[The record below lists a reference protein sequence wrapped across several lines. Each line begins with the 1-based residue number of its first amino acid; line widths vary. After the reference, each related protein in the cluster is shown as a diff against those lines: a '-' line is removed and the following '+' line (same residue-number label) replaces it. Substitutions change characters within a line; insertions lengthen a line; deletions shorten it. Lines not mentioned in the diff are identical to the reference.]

1 MDKSKNLDADVNQS
15 VVNSNSKNEVDTM
28 GKDMDTKQGTRVGD
42 YFVGL
47 DIGTNSVGWA
57 VTNENYELLK
67 AKGKDMWGSRLFEEG
82 QPAAERRV
90 KRSTGRR
97 YNRRK
102 FRLTLLEELFDDE
115 IKKVDPYF
123 YLRLH
128 ESQAHQEDKSKNN
141 NGQYFL
147 FNDKNYTDKDFH
159 KDYPTIYHL
168 RYELMQR
175 PPKDIRELFLAIHH
189 IVKSRGNFLYEGQSF
204 IGSGNLTEAIKNV
217 LKLDFIEDFEGE
229 KNIEVTDTE
238 KYIEELASNIAII
251 LQDNSL
257 SRKDRVSQAKKL
269 FTETKKKAGEA
280 LVNIM
285 IGLTGKL
292 SDAFEDLDLGTVLG
306 DTKNRFKFG
315 AKDYTEQRNEYAT
328 LLGDKITLIDSCKV
342 VNDILVLH
350 KMKPNGKGFSEHKV
364 DLYKKHHKQL
374 EEIKRLLRAKEY
386 RTIYKRLF
394 IDKPKK
400 SGTAKS
406 VKHCNY
412 VTYINKNPNAAVCS
426 QEDFYKKL
434 NKELGF
440 LPDSDFKS
448 RILKDM
454 DMNEYLPLQKGPEN
468 GTVPFQVHL
477 EELEAIIAQAS
488 KKFSFLLDTD
498 SDGYSIADKLKKLV
512 DFKIPYYIG
521 PLNPTHKVGKD
532 GYSWVVRKEAGRVTP
547 WNFSDKIDE
556 AASAEAFIN
565 NLTNKCTYLRGEDV
579 LPKQSLLYTEFML
592 LNELNMIRCNN
603 KPIETK
609 TKIQLVETIF
619 KKNAQKITEGRLKG
633 ILREFGEYKRAGELV
648 LTGINKEIKTD
659 LKSYRDMEAILGKGF
674 DIVKAEKII
683 YYVTLFG
690 DAKGI
695 LRERLQTDELLKGYL
710 TTKKIKDIT
719 NLKYKDWGRL
729 SYKFL
734 HDVKGQKKEND
745 SFMPMNIITAMR
757 EQPLT
762 LMELLSSHYTYI
774 DQVKEFNDQFIDE
787 SELGLEDGLSYCMV
801 DELWISPAVKRSV
814 WQTLK
819 ILREISQIKNELPR
833 KIFVEVARTNK
844 APKKETSSRK
854 NALLTAYENETEE
867 KEKWKADIDS
877 RNVGEFQSKRLLL
890 YYQQMG
896 RCMYSG
902 RPINSVN
909 DIFTDLYEIDHI
921 YPRSLTKDDSINNL
935 VLVEKKKNKDKQNV
949 YPVFPEWQEKNKEL
963 WGKLLKNKLISEEK
977 YARLTRTTP
986 LSNEELANFINRQLV
1001 ETNQAIK
1008 AVTELL
1014 RRLLP
1019 NTEICYVKAEDVS
1032 WFRNK
1037 YNFIKWRT
1045 LNNQHHGKDAYLN
1058 VVVGNVIHEKF
1069 TKNPV
1074 NYIKK
1079 ARLRIQK
1086 LKERQKNNNTKKN
1099 RVYSLYNLTT
1109 IFKYAVK
1116 ANNKIVWRPDTSLNI
1131 VKNVMKKNSVLVV
1144 RKWEDVK
1151 GGFYKET
1158 IIKARDVNLA
1168 GSRPLKTGSYLK
1180 DMAKY
1185 GGYTGIAT
1193 KYGTVAKITKL
1204 NRRGKEVNELHIVLV
1219 SVIDALKIKTD
1230 DDLKCYI
1237 KSQIVGCVNVEIVYK
1252 HLYRSALIQYNG
1264 FLYYL
1269 GGKDGAR
1276 MYLKQAVSLILDD
1289 DIVKTLKQAEKY
1301 LVIVKDNS
1309 EYQPNSKFLNDE
1321 LLLDCYDS
1329 LIAKLKTPIFRKL
1342 KGNDVDELFTSD
1354 TRHRFTAIETLQTK
1368 CEVLMSLV
1376 AFMSRDIQKGYEFP
1390 GLEVKKRTQPEMS
1403 RNLTRVNSF
1412 SIFNQSVTGLYEE
1425 EVKIIEEKK

>member
-1 MDKSKNLDADVNQS
+1 MKNKMDKKKKNQID
-15 VVNSNSKNEVDTM
+15 E
-28 GKDMDTKQGTRVGD
+28 

-67 AKGKDMWGSRLFEEG
+67 AKGKDMWGSRLFVEG
-82 QPAAERRV
+82 ASASERRI
-90 KRSTGRR
+90 KRSSGRR
-97 YNRRK
+97 SNRRK

-128 ESQAHQEDKSKNN
+128 ESQAHQEDKSKNTK
-141 NGQYFL
+141 GQYFL

-189 IVKSRGNFLYEGQSF
+189 IVKSRGNFLYEGQDFS
-204 IGSGNLTEAIKNV
+204 GSGSLTEAIKNV
-217 LKLDFIEDFEGE
+217 IKLDFIEAIEGE
-229 KNIEVTDTE
+229 KNIEDADIE
-238 KYIEELASNIAII
+238 KHIEELASNIAII

-269 FTETKKKAGEA
+269 FTEAKKKSGEA

-292 SDAFEDLDLGTVLG
+292 ADVFEEPELKDELGN
-306 DTKNRFKFG
+306 DKNSFKFG
-315 AKDYTEQRNEYAT
+315 AKDYTEQRNEYAA
-328 LLGDKITLIDSCKV
+328 LLGDKITLIDNCKV

-350 KMKPNGKGFSEHKV
+350 KMKPNGKGFSENKV

-374 EEIKRLLRAKEY
+374 EEIKRVLRAKEY

-394 IDKPKK
+394 VDKPKK

-426 QEDFYKKL
+426 QEDFYKNL

-440 LPDSDFKS
+440 LPDSDLKS
-448 RILKDM
+448 RILKAM

-477 EELEAIIAQAS
+477 EELDAIIAQAS

-512 DFKIPYYIG
+512 DFRTPYYIG
-521 PLNPTHKVGKD
+521 PLNPTHKVGKN

-609 TKIQLVETIF
+609 SKIALIETVF
-619 KKNAQKITEGRLKG
+619 KKNARKITEGRFKEALKS
-633 ILREFGEYKRAGELV
+633 LGEYKNEKNLV

-659 LKSYRDMEAILGKGF
+659 LKSYRDMKDILKDGF

-695 LRERLQTDELLKGYL
+695 LRERLQTDELLKGSL
-710 TTKKIKDIT
+710 SDKQIKDIS

-734 HDVKGQKKEND
+734 HGLNGEKKENAT
-745 SFMPMNIITAMR
+745 FMPMNIITAMR

-774 DQVKEFNDQFIDE
+774 DQVKSFNDQFIDE
-787 SELGLEDGLSYCMV
+787 SEFSLEDGLSYRIV

-819 ILREISQIKNELPR
+819 ILREIIQIKNGVP
-833 KIFVEVARTNK
+833 KKVFVEVARTNK

-854 NALLTAYENETEE
+854 NALLTAYENEAEE
-867 KEKWKADIDS
+867 KEKWKADIES

-902 RPINSVN
+902 NPINSV
-909 DIFTDLYEIDHI
+909 DEIFTDLYEIDHI

-935 VLVEKKKNKDKQNV
+935 VLVEKKKNEDKKNF
-949 YPVFPEWQEKNKEL
+949 YPVFSDWQEKNKAH
-963 WGKLLKNKLISEEK
+963 WKRLLKNNLISEEK

-986 LSNEELANFINRQLV
+986 LSNEELADFINRQLV

-1008 AVTELL
+1008 AITELL

-1058 VVVGNVIHEKF
+1058 IVVGNVIHEKF

-1074 NYIKK
+1074 NFIKK

-1086 LKERQKNNNTKKN
+1086 LKEKLKDKDKKKN
-1099 RVYSLYNLTT
+1099 RVFSLYNLTT
-1109 IFKYAVK
+1109 VFKYAVK
-1116 ANNKIVWRPDTSLNI
+1116 ANNKIVWRPDTSLN
-1131 VKNVMKKNSVLVV
+1131 VVENVMKKNSVLVV
-1144 RKWEDVK
+1144 KKWEDVK

-1158 IIKARDVNLA
+1158 IIKASDVNLD
-1168 GSRPLKTGSYLK
+1168 GSRPLKTKSYLK

-1193 KYGTVAKITKL
+1193 KYGTVAKITKI
-1204 NRRGKEVNELHIVLV
+1204 NKRGKEVDEVHIVLV
-1219 SVIDALKIKTD
+1219 PVIDSLKIKTD
-1230 DDLKCYI
+1230 DDLKVYI
-1237 KSQIVGCVNVEIVYK
+1237 KSQIEGCINVKILYK

-1276 MYLKQAVSLILDD
+1276 MYLKQAVSLVLDD
-1289 DIVKTLKQAEKY
+1289 NIVKTLKQAERY
-1301 LVIVKDNS
+1301 LVNVKGNS
-1309 EYQPNSKFLNDE
+1309 QYQPNRKLINDE

-1329 LIAKLKTPIFRKL
+1329 LIKKLKTPIFRKL
-1342 KGNDVDELFTSD
+1342 KGNNVDEVFTSA
-1354 TRHRFTAIETLQTK
+1354 TRQRFIAIEELQMK

-1376 AFMSRDIQKGYEFP
+1376 AFMNRDIQKGYEFP
-1390 GLEVKKRTQPEMS
+1390 GLEVKKWTQPEMS

-1425 EVKIIEEKK
+1425 EVKIIEKKK